1 MAGTEHRFLRHPP
14 ANLRA
19 RIKGQVYSCS
29 CGAVR
34 LGGSLVDA
42 ILWHAEHVRTLPEE
56 RAQRLAEIQRELDD
70 VQAQLAALTD
80 A

>member
-29 CGAVR
+29 CGAV
-34 LGGSLVDA
+34 LVDA